1 MGRHPATAVRGAIG
15 GGGPD
20 AARGPASELG
30 GGRGGQPKG
39 ATLLG
44 DRLRVLKASLS
55 PTPLAISQLGM
66 AAGGTPH
73 Y

>member
-20 AARGPASELG
+20 AAQGPASELG
-30 GGRGGQPKG
+30 EGRGGQPEG

-55 PTPLAISQLGM
+55 PTPLTTSQLCM

>member
-15 GGGPD
+15 GGGLD